1 MPRFKKLQRNYFI
14 LLSILWN
21 VKTMQ
26 QLMRHFIFITALF
39 ICANLFG
46 QMQNFAGTFIL
57 MIVGVVQLTR
67 SDLIKKKNGKKLLL
81 IGIGL
86 LGVELLIGYSI
97 CSNMNFAGGMH

>member
-1 MPRFKKLQRNYFI
+1 MEI
-14 LLSILWN
+14 LFLL
-21 VKTMQ
+21 
-26 QLMRHFIFITALF
+26 IFAP
-39 ICANLFG
+39 
-46 QMQNFAGTFIL
+46 FIL

-97 CSNMNFAGGMH
+97 CSNMNFGGMH